1 MGLYSYCRE
10 TDYGVTGLYGI
21 SVADP
26 GAVPGASTNLRN
38 PFVLASWGRNRIDA
52 RGKDL
57 VCARHGTTV
66 IGLNRLIANDNF
78 AGEARLAA

>member
-1 MGLYSYCRE
+1 MRTRGRYPAPPP
-10 TDYGVTGLYGI
+10 I
-21 SVADP
+21 SKSAELAD
-26 GAVPGASTNLRN
+26 
-38 PFVLASWGRNRIDA
+38 SWGRNRIDA